1 MQISRRVDY
10 ALRALAYLAGQA
22 DGRVVGRAEIEARQ
36 GIPHSFLAK
45 ILRLLV
51 GAGLLESVTGARGG
65 FRLRRAATD
74 ISIGAVY
81 EAVEG
86 ELRVIDCLRGGV
98 CRFEPVCGQNDVW
111 RGAQQRLRAYL
122 DGISIAA
129 LADPRG
135 LRARAAGGDVTGGS
149 PRPPRHPFVTT

>member
-1 MQISRRVDY
+1 MQVSRRVDY
-10 ALRALAYLAGQA
+10 ALRALAYLAGQP

-45 ILRLLV
+45 ILRRLV
-51 GAGLLESVTGARGG
+51 DAGLLESVAGARGG
-65 FRLRRAATD
+65 FRLRRAAAE
-74 ISIGAVY
+74 ISVAAVY

-86 ELRVIDCLRGGV
+86 ELRVIDCLQGDV
-98 CRFEPVCGQNDVW
+98 CRFEPVCGQHDIW
-111 RGAQQRLRAYL
+111 RGAQQRLHAYL

-135 LRARAAGGDVTGGS
+135 LRARAAPAGAAA
-149 PRPPRHPFVTT
+149 PRAVK